1 MSFRRVLLVVAPPL
15 FVLIWAT
22 GWIVA
27 KEAAFHADP
36 LLFLS
41 VRFACATVALAL
53 LALALGATWPRT
65 GAAIGPILVSGV
77 LLHGLYLGGVWWAIG
92 QGLPAGISALL
103 AALQPLFTAALAFRL
118 TGERLS
124 PVRWTG
130 VLVGLAGVL
139 IVIAPKFAGIDP
151 GALAALAGVLAV
163 NVVAMVAVTAG
174 SFYQKKKVATGD
186 LVVVTVWQYVG
197 ALMVTLPLALILEP
211 LRFEINARSLGA
223 LAWSVVALSMLGIS
237 MMLFLIREGSV
248 ARVSTL
254 NFLVPPVAAIIAY
267 LMFSETLTPVQVAGM
282 VVTAV
287 GVFLANRPDPGV
299 ARDLPGGSP
308 RGKATP

>member
-1 MSFRRVLLVVAPPL
+1 MLSRRVLLLIAPPL

-36 LLFLS
+36 LTFLS
-41 VRFACATVALAL
+41 VRFACASVALAL
-53 LALALGATWPRT
+53 LAMALGVTWPRDP
-65 GAAIGPILVSGV
+65 ALILRMIISGI

-103 AALQPLFTAALAFRL
+103 AALQPLMTAALAFRL

-130 VLVGLAGVL
+130 VFAGLMGVL
-139 IVIAPKFAGIDP
+139 IVIAPKFIAIEP
-151 GALAALAGVLAV
+151 ATLAALAGVLAV
-163 NVVAMVAVTAG
+163 NVLAMVAVTAG
-174 SFYQKKKVATGD
+174 SFYQKMRVKTGD
-186 LVVVTVWQYVG
+186 LVAVTVWQYLG
-197 ALMVTLPLALILEP
+197 ALLVTIPLALVLENG
-211 LRFEINARSLGA
+211 RFEINTMSIAS
-223 LAWSVVALSMLGIS
+223 LAWSVIALSMAGIS

-254 NFLVPPVAAIIAY
+254 NFLVPPVAAVMAW
-267 LMFSETLTPVQVAGM
+267 LMFNELLTGFQSFGM
-282 VVTAV
+282 IVTAI
-287 GVFLANRPDPGV
+287 GVFLANRPDPQ
-299 ARDLPGGSP
+299 
-308 RGKATP
+308 KAA